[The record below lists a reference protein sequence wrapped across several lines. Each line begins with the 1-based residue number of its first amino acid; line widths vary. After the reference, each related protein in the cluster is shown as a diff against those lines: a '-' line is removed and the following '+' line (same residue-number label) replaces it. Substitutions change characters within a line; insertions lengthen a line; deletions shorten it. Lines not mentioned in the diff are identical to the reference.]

1 MSEIV
6 EGRPVRLG
14 QRELVPVVRV
24 ESVVQRQA
32 SVGAGGLSGGGLGF
46 VHLKPVAILE
56 RRDGAGERRMRIPD
70 RTAQLIGGLLLVGFV
85 IPLLM
90 LVAVRVARE

>member
-6 EGRPVRLG
+6 EGKPVRFG

-32 SVGAGGLSGGGLGF
+32 LVGDGRLGGGGSGF
-46 VHLKPVAILE
+46 VHLKPIAILE
-56 RRDGAGERRMRIPD
+56 RRVGGSERRIPIPD
-70 RTAQLIGGLLLVGFV
+70 RTNELIGGLLLLGFI

-90 LVAVRVARE
+90 LVAVRVARD

>member
-6 EGRPVRLG
+6 EGRPVRFG
-14 QRELVPVVRV
+14 HRELVPVVKV

-32 SVGAGGLSGGGLGF
+32 LVSNRGLMGGGQGF
-46 VHLKPVAILE
+46 VSLKPIAILE
-56 RRDGAGERRMRIPD
+56 RQDGERLRYMRIPD
-70 RTAQLIGGLLLVGFV
+70 RNAQLIGGSLLIGLA

-90 LVAVRVARE
+90 LVAVRMARR